1 MASGVVIPRN
11 FRLLEE
17 LERGEKGFG
26 DGTVSYGM
34 EDGEDMQMSHWT
46 GTIIGPPG
54 TVHENRIYTL
64 RIYCGPQY
72 PDQPPQLWFRSKIN
86 LSCVDQR
93 DGRVDSGRFG
103 VLGAWR
109 RQYTLETVLTELR
122 REMASSSNKK
132 LPQPPEGQCY

>member
-1 MASGVVIPRN
+1 MAGVVVPRN

-34 EDGEDMQMSHWT
+34 EDGEDMQMSNWT

-54 TVHENRIYTL
+54 TVHDGRIYNL
-64 RIYCGPQY
+64 RIVCGPSY
-72 PDQPPQLWFRSKIN
+72 PDQPPNVWFRSKIN
-86 LSCVDQR
+86 MACVDQR
-93 DGRVDSGRFG
+93 DGRVDASKFAA
-103 VLGAWR
+103 LSQWR

-122 REMASSSNKK
+122 RDMASSSNRK
-132 LPQPPEGQCY
+132 LPQPPEGQFYS